1 MKKLSILFLTT
12 IFLSS
17 IFLVP
22 VKAVTQDFTVRVFL
36 FNPRRQV
43 EGKEIAS
50 YSSSVTWT
58 SPYTY
63 GVSLNT
69 YRRAQYNMIE
79 RKYPYLTPETGG
91 YYEMPVTVT
100 SGNYN
105 GKDSFVPKNGP
116 WQLRVQVEFETLP
129 SPAAESTWTIHLYP
143 PA

>member
-1 MKKLSILFLTT
+1 MKKLPILFLTT
-12 IFLSS
+12 ILLSS

-63 GVSLNT
+63 SIALNT
-69 YRRAQYNMIE
+69 YKQAQYNMVE
-79 RKYPYLTPETGG
+79 RKYRLTPETGG
-91 YYEMPVTVT
+91 YYEMSVTVP
-100 SGNYN
+100 SGNN
-105 GKDSFVPKNGP
+105 RGIDSFVPNNGP
-116 WQLRVQVEFETLP
+116 WQLRVQVEFDTLP